1 MKFIKE
7 FIEFRISRIIFYII
21 ESFGSVDFIVLLKYF
36 LRFER
41 EEILM
46 NILWGSN
53 CSDDDKI
60 LYEKFIY
67 YFEYL
72 YRKFNSMIDKYDGIS
87 KKFYNIKDK
96 YEDISEK
103 FYRMIDKY
111 ENIIGRKV

>member
-1 MKFIKE
+1 M
-7 FIEFRISRIIFYII
+7 FYII
-21 ESFGSVDFIVLLKYF
+21 ESFGSVDFIVLLIYF

-72 YRKFNSMIDKYDGIS
+72 YRKFNSSMIDKYEGIS
-87 KKFYNIKDK
+87 KKFYNMKDK

-111 ENIIGRKV
+111 ENIIERKV

>member
-1 MKFIKE
+1 M
-7 FIEFRISRIIFYII
+7 FYII

-36 LRFER
+36 LRFKR

-72 YRKFNSMIDKYDGIS
+72 YRKFNSSMIDKYEGIS
-87 KKFYNIKDK
+87 KKFYNMKDK

-111 ENIIGRKV
+111 ENIIERKV